1 MNRDTET
8 NKLLFEQMP
17 VPQAVRTLAVPS
29 IIAQLIILIY
39 NMADTFFIGRVN
51 NPMMVAGSALILPIF
66 NVCIAVSTIAG
77 TGGGTLIARLL
88 GCGREK
94 DARSVAAFSF
104 FFSLCGGLLFAVG
117 TAVFMHPLLLALGA
131 SSETYAFARMYASC
145 VIVVGAAPTILA
157 MTMSNLLRNTGRSKE
172 AGFGV
177 SMGGLINIALDPLFM
192 FVILPRGNEI
202 LGAGIATALSNCI
215 SCAYFLVTI
224 HRLHSPILN
233 FSPRGIHIKRED
245 LISFFSVGLPASLG
259 PLLFDL
265 DYIIINRLISGYSDV
280 ALAAMG
286 IVLKVERV
294 PQNVGIGLCLGM
306 VPLAAYNYSAGNYG
320 RLEHVLRFTR
330 TVGTVIGL
338 CSITLYEF
346 FAPYVIR
353 AFIADSATVALG
365 TGFLRIRAFATL
377 MMFLCFIYV
386 HYFQAV
392 GRGNY
397 ALLLIVLRW
406 LIVNIPMLFILNG
419 LFGMYGVVWCAFVS
433 DSIVAFLSWLVYHR
447 FRRQHRAQLESMNR

>member
-8 NKLLFEQMP
+8 NKRLFEELP
-17 VPQAVRTLAVPS
+17 VPQAVRAFAVPS

-88 GCGREK
+88 GRGREK

-104 FFSLCGGLLFAVG
+104 FFSLCGGLLFASG
-117 TAVFMHPLLLALGA
+117 TAVFMRPLLLALGA
-131 SSETYAFARMYASC
+131 SSETYDFARLYASC
-145 VIVVGAAPTILA
+145 VIVFGATPTVLA

-177 SMGGLINIALDPLFM
+177 SMGGVINIFLDPLFM
-192 FVILPRGNEI
+192 FVLLPRGNEI

-215 SCAYFLVTI
+215 SCAYFLIVI

-233 FSPRGIHIKRED
+233 FSPRGMRIQRED
-245 LISFFSVGLPASLG
+245 LRAFFSVGIPASFG

-265 DYIIINRLISGYSDV
+265 DYMVINRLIAGHSDV

-286 IVLKVERV
+286 IVLKVERL

-306 VPLAAYNYSAGNYG
+306 VPLAAYNYSAGNL
-320 RLEHVLRFTR
+320 RRMEETLRFTR
-330 TVGTVIGL
+330 TVGTVIGA
-338 CSITLYEF
+338 SAIVLYEC
-346 FAPYVIR
+346 FAPYIIR
-353 AFIADSATVALG
+353 AFIADTATVTLG
-365 TGFLRIRAFATL
+365 ASFLRIRALATL

-386 HYFQAV
+386 HFFQAV
-392 GRGNY
+392 GHGGY
-397 ALLLIVLRW
+397 AMFLIVLRW
-406 LIVNIPMLFILNG
+406 AVINIPMLFL
-419 LFGMYGVVWCAFVS
+419 LDHVFGMYGVVWCAFVS
-433 DSIVAFLSWLVYHR
+433 DALVAFLSWLVYRR
-447 FRRQHRAQLESMNR
+447 FRREHLAELEAI

>member
-8 NKLLFEQMP
+8 NKLLFEEMP
-17 VPQAVRTLAVPS
+17 VPQAVRALAVPS

-88 GCGREK
+88 GRGREK

-104 FFSLCGGLLFAVG
+104 FFSLCGGLLFASG
-117 TAVFMHPLLLALGA
+117 TAVFMRPLLLALGA
-131 SSETYAFARMYASC
+131 SSETYAYARMYASC
-145 VIVVGAAPTILA
+145 VIVFGATPTVLS

-177 SMGGLINIALDPLFM
+177 SMGGVINIFLDPLFM
-192 FVILPRGNEI
+192 FVLLPRGNEI

-215 SCAYFLVTI
+215 SCAYFLIVI

-233 FSPRGIHIKRED
+233 FSPRGMRIQRED
-245 LISFFSVGLPASLG
+245 LRTFFSVGIPASFG

-265 DYIIINRLISGYSDV
+265 DYMVINRLIAGHSDV

-286 IVLKVERV
+286 IVLKVERL

-306 VPLAAYNYSAGNYG
+306 VPLAAYNYSAGNL
-320 RLEHVLRFTR
+320 RRMEETLRFTR
-330 TVGTVIGL
+330 TVGTVIGA
-338 CSITLYEF
+338 SAIVLYEC
-346 FAPYVIR
+346 FAPYIIR
-353 AFIADSATVALG
+353 AFIADTATVTLG
-365 TGFLRIRAFATL
+365 ASFLRIRALATL

-386 HYFQAV
+386 HFFQAV
-392 GRGNY
+392 GHGGY
-397 ALLLIVLRW
+397 AMFLIVLRW
-406 LIVNIPMLFILNG
+406 AVVNIPMLFL
-419 LFGMYGVVWCAFVS
+419 LDHVFGMYGVVWCAFVS
-433 DSIVAFLSWLVYHR
+433 DALVAFLSWLVYRR
-447 FRRQHRAQLESMNR
+447 FRREHLAELEAI

>member
-8 NKLLFEQMP
+8 NKLLFEEIP
-17 VPQAVRTLAVPS
+17 VPQAVRALAVPS

-88 GCGREK
+88 GRGRER

-104 FFSLCGGLLFAVG
+104 FFSLFGGLLFAVG

-131 SSETYAFARMYASC
+131 SSETYEFARMYASC
-145 VIVVGAAPTILA
+145 VIVFGATPTILS

-177 SMGGLINIALDPLFM
+177 SMGGVINIFLDPLFM
-192 FVILPRGNEI
+192 FVLLPRGNEI

-215 SCAYFLVTI
+215 SCAYFLIVI

-233 FSPRGIHIKRED
+233 FSPRGVHIQRED
-245 LISFFSVGLPASLG
+245 LRAFFSVGIPASFG

-265 DYIIINRLISGYSDV
+265 DYMVINRLIAGHSDV

-286 IVLKVERV
+286 IVLKVERL

-306 VPLAAYNYSAGNYG
+306 VPLAAYNYSAGNLK
-320 RLEHVLRFTR
+320 RMEKTLRFTR
-330 TVGTVIGL
+330 TVGTVIGA
-338 CSITLYEF
+338 SAIVLYEC
-346 FAPYVIR
+346 FAPYLIR
-353 AFIADSATVALG
+353 AFIADTATVTLG
-365 TGFLRIRAFATL
+365 ASFLRIRALATL

-386 HYFQAV
+386 HFFQAV
-392 GRGNY
+392 GHGGY
-397 ALLLIVLRW
+397 AMFLIVLRW
-406 LIVNIPMLFILNG
+406 AVVNIPMLFL
-419 LFGMYGVVWCAFVS
+419 LDHVFGMYGVVWCAFVS
-433 DSIVAFLSWLVYHR
+433 DALVAFLSWLVYRR
-447 FRRQHRAQLESMNR
+447 FCREHLAELEAI

>member
-8 NKLLFEQMP
+8 NKRLFEELP
-17 VPQAVRTLAVPS
+17 VPQAVRALAVPS

-88 GCGREK
+88 GRGREK

-104 FFSLCGGLLFAVG
+104 FFSLCGGLLFASG
-117 TAVFMHPLLLALGA
+117 TAVFMRPLLLALGA
-131 SSETYAFARMYASC
+131 SSETYDFARLYASC
-145 VIVVGAAPTILA
+145 VIVFGATPTVLA

-177 SMGGLINIALDPLFM
+177 SMGGVINIFLDPLFM
-192 FVILPRGNEI
+192 FVLLPRGNEI

-215 SCAYFLVTI
+215 SCAYFLIVI

-233 FSPRGIHIKRED
+233 FSPRGMRIQRED
-245 LISFFSVGLPASLG
+245 LRAFFSVGIPASFG

-265 DYIIINRLISGYSDV
+265 DYMVINRLIAGHSDV

-286 IVLKVERV
+286 IVLKVERL

-306 VPLAAYNYSAGNYG
+306 VPLAAYNYSAGNL
-320 RLEHVLRFTR
+320 RRMEETLRFTR
-330 TVGTVIGL
+330 TVGTVIGA
-338 CSITLYEF
+338 SAIVLYEC
-346 FAPYVIR
+346 FAPYIIR
-353 AFIADSATVALG
+353 AFIADTATVTLG
-365 TGFLRIRAFATL
+365 ASFLRIRALATL

-386 HYFQAV
+386 HFFQAV
-392 GRGNY
+392 GHGGY
-397 ALLLIVLRW
+397 AMFLIVLRW
-406 LIVNIPMLFILNG
+406 AVVNIPMLFL
-419 LFGMYGVVWCAFVS
+419 LDHVFGMYGVVWCAFVS
-433 DSIVAFLSWLVYHR
+433 DAFVAVLSWLVYRR
-447 FRRQHRAQLESMNR
+447 FCREHLAELEAI

>member
-8 NKLLFEQMP
+8 NKLLFEEMP
-17 VPQAVRTLAVPS
+17 VPQAVRALAVPS

-88 GCGREK
+88 GRGREK

-131 SSETYAFARMYASC
+131 SSETYDFARLYAGC
-145 VIVVGAAPTILA
+145 VIVFGATPTILS

-177 SMGGLINIALDPLFM
+177 SMGGVINIFLDPLFM
-192 FVILPRGNEI
+192 FVLLPRGNEI

-215 SCAYFLVTI
+215 SCAYFLIVI

-233 FSPRGIHIKRED
+233 FSPRGVHIQRED
-245 LISFFSVGLPASLG
+245 LRAFFSVGIPASFG

-265 DYIIINRLISGYSDV
+265 DYMVINRLIAGHSDV

-286 IVLKVERV
+286 IVLKVERL

-306 VPLAAYNYSAGNYG
+306 VPLAAYNYSAGNL
-320 RLEHVLRFTR
+320 RRMEETLRFTR
-330 TVGTVIGL
+330 TVGTVIGA
-338 CSITLYEF
+338 SAIVLYEC
-346 FAPYVIR
+346 FAPYIIR
-353 AFIADSATVALG
+353 AFIADTATVTLG
-365 TGFLRIRAFATL
+365 ASFLRIRALATL

-386 HYFQAV
+386 HFFQAV
-392 GRGNY
+392 GHGGY
-397 ALLLIVLRW
+397 AMFLIVLRW
-406 LIVNIPMLFILNG
+406 AVVNIPMLFL
-419 LFGMYGVVWCAFVS
+419 LDHVFGMYGVVWCAFVS
-433 DSIVAFLSWLVYHR
+433 DALVAFLSWLVYRR
-447 FRRQHRAQLESMNR
+447 FRREHLAELT

>member
-1 MNRDTET
+1 MNQERET
-8 NKLLFEQMP
+8 NKLLFEQLP
-17 VPQAVRTLAVPS
+17 VPQAVRALAVPS

-51 NPMMVAGSALILPIF
+51 NPMMVAGAALILPIF

-88 GCGREK
+88 GAGREE
-94 DARSVAAFSF
+94 DAHAVAAFSF

-117 TAVFMHPLLLALGA
+117 TGVFMHPLLLALGA
-131 SSETYAFARMYASC
+131 SAETYDFARMYASC
-145 VIVVGAAPTILA
+145 VIVLGAAPTILS

-177 SMGGLINIALDPLFM
+177 SMGGVINIFLDPLFM

-202 LGAGIATALSNCI
+202 LGAGIATALSNLIACV
-215 SCAYFLVTI
+215 YFLVVI

-233 FSPRGIHIKRED
+233 FSPRGMRMKRED
-245 LISFFSVGLPASLG
+245 LASFFAVGLPASLG

-265 DYIIINRLISGYSDV
+265 DYIVINRLISGYSDV

-286 IVLKVERV
+286 IVLKVERL

-306 VPLAAYNYSAGNYG
+306 VPLAAYNFSAGNY
-320 RLEHVLRFTR
+320 RRMEQVLRFTR
-330 TVGTVIGL
+330 TVGIIVGL
-338 CSITLYEF
+338 SAIALYEL
-346 FAPYVIR
+346 FAPYLIR
-353 AFIADSATVALG
+353 AFIADGATVGLG
-365 TGFLRIRAFATL
+365 ANFLRIRALATL

-386 HYFQAV
+386 HFFQAV
-392 GRGNY
+392 GRGRH

-406 LIVNIPMLFILNG
+406 LAVNIPMLFLLNR

-433 DSIVAFLSWLVYHR
+433 DSAVAFLSWLVYFR
-447 FRRQHRAQLESMNR
+447 FRKKHITELG